1 MPQETL
7 GYTELEWT
15 CKRCGSKNA
24 GTARNCVS
32 CGAPMSE
39 SVSFALPAEQ
49 QMMTD
54 LAAIAKAKIGPDI
67 HCRSCGTRNPGN
79 AKVCSQCGADL
90 TGSTQRQSGQVLGA
104 YSNAPAPDVKCPSC
118 GQMNPAT
125 AFKCKNCGSS
135 LAKSAAP
142 VISPSPIA
150 SSKSKPNNLIW
161 IGVAAIALFACWF
174 LFLRTTDVS
183 ASVQAVEWQRTIDI
197 LAQRPVDHSDWQD
210 SIPAGASIG
219 SCSQKVRSTQDE
231 PAPNANKV
239 CGTPYTIDQ
248 GNGTG
253 KVVQDCKYEVKAAW
267 CAYTQLEWV
276 TVSTVNDHG
285 SDLNPN
291 WPPLN
296 LLSGQRE
303 GDHHENYQV
312 TFSSESKQYTY
323 TTTDI
328 NDFQR
333 FTPNSKWS
341 IKVNALGGVTSV
353 SPAK

>member
-15 CKRCGSKNA
+15 CKRCGSKNL

-39 SVSFALPAEQ
+39 SANFELPPEQ

-104 YSNAPAPDVKCPSC
+104 FSSVPAPDVKCPSC
-118 GQMNPAT
+118 GQMNPAL
-125 AFKCKNCGSS
+125 ALKCKNCGSTLTRS
-135 LAKSAAP
+135 TAP
-142 VISPSPIA
+142 AFAPRPITTPK
-150 SSKSKPNNLIW
+150 SKSNPLIW

-183 ASVQAVEWQRTIDI
+183 ASVQSVEWQRTIDI
-197 LAQRPVDHSDWQD
+197 LAQRPVDHSTWRDQ
-210 SIPAGASIG
+210 IPSGASIG
-219 SCSQKVRSTQDE
+219 SCTQKVRSTQDN
-231 PAPNANKV
+231 PAPNSTKI

-253 KVVQDCKYEVKAAW
+253 KVVQDCKYEVKDAW

-276 TVSTVNDHG
+276 TISTANEQGTDFNPIWPRVNLA
-285 SDLNPN
+285 SD
-291 WPPLN
+291 
-296 LLSGQRE
+296 QRE
-303 GDHHENYQV
+303 GDRHESYQV
-312 TFSSESKQYTY
+312 IFSSESKQYTY
-323 TTTDI
+323 TTLDAI
-328 NDFQR
+328 EFQR
-333 FTPNSKWS
+333 YTPGSRWS